1 MGRRKQTLSESF
13 IKTYKYRL
21 SENTLKKYAEVVML
35 IEQNRLKIKSK
46 SRYLQVRAVLEK
58 CKKANIKIN
67 YELMEWNK
75 RTNTTTKYITDRLID
90 DKKLTLILSNCPDT
104 LKGRELHLAI
114 RIGYYSGL
122 RLSEILNLK
131 TNDFNIDK
139 NVRITTLGKGNKTV
153 TAFLPVTFKSEV
165 ESFKEL
171 TINMTYVETTYSRIL
186 KRLGLISTFHSLR
199 HSFATR
205 LLKQGI
211 AVQDVQKLLNHESI
225 ITTEKYLHVT
235 FELKNDMEKLGY

>member
-1 MGRRKQTLSESF
+1 MTTDCTYVKQFDGTQK
-13 IKTYKYRL
+13 IRL
-21 SENTLKKYAEVVML
+21 YTHSHLYYNNSV
-35 IEQNRLKIKSK
+35 
-46 SRYLQVRAVLEK
+46 
-58 CKKANIKIN
+58 
-67 YELMEWNK
+67 WNK
-75 RTNTTTKYITDRLID
+75 RKADYVIVDEDIIGQLSNNCQYTKDLKYITDRLID
-90 DKKLTLILSNCPDT
+90 DKKLTLILSNCPHT
-104 LKGRELHLAI
+104 PKGRELHLAI